1 MPPWG
6 SAAYAHQDL
15 RETHF
20 KGLAETYIKNIIKG
34 MAHITGGGLYD
45 NIPRILP
52 DGCAVE
58 VQRDLWEIPRI
69 FYIIQDIGDVE
80 DKEMFHV
87 FNMGIGMTLVV
98 ARHDAKTVLRDL
110 QTAGRTGSRY
120 WRGGQRQ

>member
-1 MPPWG
+1 
-6 SAAYAHQDL
+6 
-15 RETHF
+15 
-20 KGLAETYIKNIIKG
+20 

-80 DKEMFHV
+80 DKE
-87 FNMGIGMTLVV
+87 I
-98 ARHDAKTVLRDL
+98 K
-110 QTAGRTGSRY
+110 
-120 WRGGQRQ
+120 

>member
-1 MPPWG
+1 
-6 SAAYAHQDL
+6 
-15 RETHF
+15 
-20 KGLAETYIKNIIKG
+20 

-98 ARHDAKTVLRDL
+98 ASRDVNTVLRDL
-110 QTAGRTGSRY
+110 KTAGEPGVVIGEVVKGDKFVRVM
-120 WRGGQRQ
+120 

>member
-1 MPPWG
+1 
-6 SAAYAHQDL
+6 
-15 RETHF
+15 
-20 KGLAETYIKNIIKG
+20 

-87 FNMGIGMTLVV
+87 FNMGVGMTLVV
-98 ARHDAKTVLRDL
+98 ARDDAKAVLRDL
-110 QTAGRTGSRY
+110 DAAGEPGVIIGEVVKGDRFVRVV
-120 WRGGQRQ
+120 